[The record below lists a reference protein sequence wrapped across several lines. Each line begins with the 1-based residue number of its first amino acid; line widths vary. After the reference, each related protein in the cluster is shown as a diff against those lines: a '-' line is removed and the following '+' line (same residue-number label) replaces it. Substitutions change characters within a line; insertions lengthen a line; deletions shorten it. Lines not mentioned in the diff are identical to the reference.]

1 MKVGGGRTCVV
12 GIIVGVVLRRN
23 GEIHARGVEAS
34 IESAS
39 PEDVEN
45 VAVDAG
51 REEIDARVEDTLQR
65 QKARFEQAHKV
76 QFNLLGLQ
84 HPVVR
89 PFVNTALCAACAV
102 VRVRVRTC

>member
-1 MKVGGGRTCVV
+1 MRTCVV

-23 GEIHARGVEAS
+23 GEIAHGIEAS
-34 IESAS
+34 IESAA

-65 QKARFEQAHKV
+65 KKARFEQAHKV
-76 QFNLLGLQ
+76 QFNLLGL
-84 HPVVR
+84 
-89 PFVNTALCAACAV
+89 
-102 VRVRVRTC
+102 